1 MVARGGYEVY
11 SLAKRVDEM
20 FNDDVVTIAQA
31 LERWNSHLGRQFG
44 PLSRPQRRTLGLLA
58 DHEMQKETMRVGDL
72 AEPLGLTTAG
82 ITRMLDTLEGL
93 GYITR
98 SRTPNTDQREVYV
111 TMTDAG
117 VQALQAANEVLLER
131 VQMLVEHLDASER
144 SEFMMLLRKMVLF

>member
-1 MVARGGYEVY
+1 MLASGDCEVY
-11 SLAKRVDEM
+11 LLAKRVDEM
-20 FNDDVVTIAQA
+20 FNDDAVTIAQA

-58 DHEMQKETMRVGDL
+58 ERAIRRETMRVGDL

-93 GYITR
+93 GYILR

-117 VQALQAANEVLLER
+117 AQALQAANEVLLER
-131 VQMLVEHLDASER
+131 VQVVVERLDARER
-144 SEFMMLLRKMVLF
+144 EDLVMLLQKLVLF

>member
-1 MVARGGYEVY
+1 
-11 SLAKRVDEM
+11 M

-44 PLSRPQRRTLGLLA
+44 PLSRPQRRMLGLLA
-58 DHEMQKETMRVGDL
+58 DRAMQEETIRVGDL

-117 VQALQAANEVLLER
+117 AQALQAANEVLLER
-131 VQMLVEHLDASER
+131 VQVLLERLDTNER
-144 SEFMMLLRKMVLF
+144 AEFMILLRKMVLL